1 MVTHHKANS
10 TAATSLATNMA
21 DGELLHKTPLGS
33 YLRQHESQ
41 YSSQYVTPSLA
52 ITQG

>member
-1 MVTHHKANS
+1 MVTHRKANA
-10 TAATSLATNMA
+10 TVAASLATNKA